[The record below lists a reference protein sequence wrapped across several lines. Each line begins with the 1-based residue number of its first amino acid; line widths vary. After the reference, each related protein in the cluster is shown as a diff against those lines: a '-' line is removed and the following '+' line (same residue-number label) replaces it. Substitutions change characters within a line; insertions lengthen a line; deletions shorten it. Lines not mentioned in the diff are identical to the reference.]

1 MEKQEL
7 THWGILGMKWGV
19 RRYQNKD
26 GTLTEAGKKRYYDE
40 ADKAGFTEESYNG
53 RRYRTTKKGKVEG
66 FNADAN
72 KWARDDVAG
81 NKRVADESAN
91 AANRL
96 KKLNDDAMRARPK
109 KMMDLSNMS
118 DKEMREQINRALL
131 ERQYNDMF
139 NQENTHRGQETVSR
153 VLEIGGD
160 VLSVAGSALGITLA
174 IMELKKH
181 TAG

>member
-1 MEKQEL
+1 MEKKEL
-7 THWGILGMKWGV
+7 THSGIKGMKWGV

-26 GTLTEAGKKRYYDE
+26 GTLTDAGKKRYYKD
-40 ADKAGFTEESYNG
+40 ADRAGYKDTDPEG
-53 RRYRTTKKGKVEG
+53 RRYKSTKKGGVETYEA
-66 FNADAN
+66 NAH
-72 KWARDDVAG
+72 KWVREDISD

-160 VLSVAGSALGITLA
+160 VLSVAGSALGIALA
-174 IMELKKH
+174 ILEIKKR
-181 TAG
+181 TTG

>member
-1 MEKQEL
+1 MEKNEL
-7 THWGILGMKWGV
+7 KHDGLKGMKWGV
-19 RRYQNKD
+19 RRYRNYD
-26 GTLTEAGKKRYYDE
+26 GTLTEAGKKRYYKD
-40 ADKAGFTEESYNG
+40 ADASGYKEEGANG

-66 FNADAN
+66 FNADPD
-72 KWARDDVAG
+72 KWVREDLSD

-118 DKEMREQINRALL
+118 DKEMREQINRAML

-139 NQENTHRGQETVSR
+139 NQANVHKGQETVSR
-153 VLEIGGD
+153 ILEIGGD
-160 VLSVAGSALGITLA
+160 VLSVTGSALAITLA
-174 IMELKKH
+174 IIDIKKRM
-181 TAG
+181 G

>member
-1 MEKQEL
+1 MEKNEL
-7 THWGILGMKWGV
+7 KHEGLKGMKWGV
-19 RRYQNKD
+19 RRYRNYD
-26 GTLTEAGKKRYYDE
+26 GTLTEAGKKRYYKD
-40 ADKAGFTEESYNG
+40 ADRAGYKETAADG
-53 RRYRTTKKGKVEG
+53 TRYKTTKKGGTETY
-66 FNADAN
+66 DAN
-72 KWARDDVAG
+72 AHKWVREDLAD

-139 NQENTHRGQETVSR
+139 NQENTHRGQETVGR
-153 VLEIGGD
+153 ILEIGGD
-160 VLSVAGSALGITLA
+160 VLSVAGSALGIAVA
-174 IMELKKH
+174 IMELKKR
-181 TAG
+181 TTG